1 MFSLFASCYW
11 IAFSHCERRIPCK
24 QNMKWAYGIMG
35 HSIGSIMGAMLDL
48 VAMSSTEMSSKLV
61 DGFPIKPIWNHLNLN
76 LPFFLDFPS
85 FIRFRASLN
94 RFLSPSFFTHPPFQG
109 TPGSLAGRRD
119 QGSHLRFRRESPP
132 VLRKLH
138 GSSCSMATGHLQV
151 FFPQFLRVFGVKTTK
166 KWLCLL
172 LYGWRNNQV

>member
-11 IAFSHCERRIPCK
+11 TAFSHCERRIPCK

-109 TPGSLAGRRD
+109 TPGSLAVTS
-119 QGSHLRFRRESPP
+119 GSPKTPWVIMFNCYWSSSGVFPP
-132 VLRKLH
+132 ISKGIRSQNNKKMV
-138 GSSCSMATGHLQV
+138 V
-151 FFPQFLRVFGVKTTK
+151 FAIIWLK
-166 KWLCLL
+166 K
-172 LYGWRNNQV
+172 

>member
-1 MFSLFASCYW
+1 
-11 IAFSHCERRIPCK
+11 
-24 QNMKWAYGIMG
+24 MKPFKLKP
-35 HSIGSIMGAMLDL
+35 SI
-48 VAMSSTEMSSKLV
+48 
-61 DGFPIKPIWNHLNLN
+61 
-76 LPFFLDFPS
+76 FLDFPS

-138 GSSCSMATGHLQV
+138 GSSCSIATGHLQV

-166 KWLCLL
+166 NGCVCYYMAEEITKCKADRICISPL
-172 LYGWRNNQV
+172 LYANQGQGHPVLIRTSTAAPYTASSSECPAC